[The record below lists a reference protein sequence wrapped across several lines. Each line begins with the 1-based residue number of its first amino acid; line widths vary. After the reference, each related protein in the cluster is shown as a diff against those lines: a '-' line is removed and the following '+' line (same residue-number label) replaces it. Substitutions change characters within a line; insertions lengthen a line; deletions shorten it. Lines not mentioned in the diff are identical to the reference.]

1 MAQSLS
7 PESPSFSRLTGHRRA
22 SSWTIAVPTTFLVVA
37 LVVIMAWLAARASSR
52 QTQLETLQRDLAA
65 SQQALAAAQKQV
77 QMAQTELE
85 TARDPGRTTVVM
97 QAPVTGKGSRA
108 VRPEAAAWG
117 AAVWGESQGKSWHRI
132 SAYGL
137 QAPPRGHQ
145 IHAWFEPI
153 KGPPLPLGKLEP
165 APNGTAL
172 LEVKDL
178 PGVDQGK
185 RLFVSME
192 ETNAKAPGGPVLF
205 EASLPK
211 LVPQTKAAPDAK
223 ASAAP
228 QGAAPQGPQ
237 GNAPGRSQMG
247 DAPAGK

>member
-7 PESPSFSRLTGHRRA
+7 PESPSFSRLTSGRRS
-22 SSWTIAVPTTFLVVA
+22 SSWTIAVPTTFLAVAVVV
-37 LVVIMAWLAARASSR
+37 LMAWLAARASSR

-65 SQQALAAAQKQV
+65 SQQTLAAAQKQV
-77 QMAQTELE
+77 VTAQAELE
-85 TARDPGRTTVVM
+85 IARDPGRTTVVM
-97 QAPVTGKGSRA
+97 QAPAPAKGKSVA
-108 VRPEAAAWG
+108 RPEAAAWG

-137 QAPPRGHQ
+137 QTAPPGHQ
-145 IHAWFEPI
+145 IHVWFEPI

-172 LEVKDL
+172 LEAKDL

-185 RLFVSME
+185 RLFVSLE
-192 ETNAKAPGGPVLF
+192 ARNAKAPAGPVLF

-211 LVPQTKAAPDAK
+211 LVPQTRAAPDAK
-223 ASAAP
+223 ASGGPPAA
-228 QGAAPQGPQ
+228 QQ
-237 GNAPGRSQMG
+237 GNVPGGSQMG
-247 DAPAGK
+247 DTPGGK